1 MLTLSEDDI
10 ATDFKE
16 GMVGEVEEGSVEI
29 SEVEI
34 SNELDK
40 AVLEVA
46 RHNTTQVME
55 EEVGPLQEEQAERLL
70 LGASIF
76 QVVKPN
82 PMECVVFSKNLA

>member
-16 GMVGEVEEGSVEI
+16 GMVEEVEEGSAEI
-29 SEVEI
+29 SEAEI
-34 SNELDK
+34 SKELDK

-55 EEVGPLQEEQAERLL
+55 QEEEPLQVEQVERLL

-76 QVVKPN
+76 QIVKPN
-82 PMECVVFSKNLA
+82 PMECVVFSKNQA

>member
-29 SEVEI
+29 SEAEI

-46 RHNTTQVME
+46 RHNMTQVME
-55 EEVGPLQEEQAERLL
+55 QEQEPLQEEQAERLL

-76 QVVKPN
+76 QVVRHN
-82 PMECVVFSKNLA
+82 PMECVVFSKNQA